1 MRFIV
6 KMKKEEYKQG
16 FLNGMKMKSIAIL
29 LLFTSVCFG
38 QTYVYSVKLSKVL
51 ETTAKANP
59 TLYKQNIFD
68 LKECKDNTD
77 ALSKGLKVGQF
88 YCLPMKDN
96 ISLIAVV
103 RPATIE
109 TTGTIENQTIY
120 LSKEK

>member
-1 MRFIV
+1 
-6 KMKKEEYKQG
+6 MKKIL
-16 FLNGMKMKSIAIL
+16 FLML
-29 LLFTSVCFG
+29 LISGVAFS
-38 QTYVYSVKLSKVL
+38 QTYTYSVKLSKTL
-51 ETTAKANP
+51 STTAAANP
-59 TLYKQNIFD
+59 SIYKQNIFE

-77 ALSKGLKVGQF
+77 ALAKGLKVGMF

-103 RPATIE
+103 RTKQPE